1 MKIYHIVLNI
11 MWTTYYTVFLAID
24 WVFFYTAV
32 AVYISTPFN
41 MRSPQRQQCKKLQS
55 YEITHD
61 YVLDLTL
68 IFCFQVNE
76 AKPREGGGGG
86 GGYGGGRGGGR
97 GGGYGGGRG
106 GGGYGG
112 GTV

>member
-1 MKIYHIVLNI
+1 
-11 MWTTYYTVFLAID
+11 
-24 WVFFYTAV
+24 
-32 AVYISTPFN
+32 

-61 YVLDLTL
+61 YVLDLIL

>member
-1 MKIYHIVLNI
+1 MNHLLKCFPCNRLFFFFILQSLFI
-11 MWTTYYTVFLAID
+11 FLPLLICVVHSD
-24 WVFFYTAV
+24 SSV
-32 AVYISTPFN
+32 
-41 MRSPQRQQCKKLQS
+41 KKLQT

-61 YVLDLTL
+61 YVLDLIL

-97 GGGYGGGRG
+97 GDGYGGGRG